1 MKQETISYIRAG
13 YPGIYLVSHEEAR
26 AEAQLSEA
34 AKATKHGLYAWS
46 ATTGMID
53 TKTGRSLGAED
64 PLAALTAIAEIPE
77 NTLILLRN
85 FHLFLEDQNPVL
97 IRALKD
103 ALAQAKTK
111 GKCIVILGCSKTLQP
126 ELEREFVTVEMA
138 LPGKDELG
146 VVLDGICDS
155 AKLPKPKDKEREQ
168 ILEAASGLTSIEAE
182 NAFALSIVSSKTV
195 KASDV
200 NRQKTR
206 AIKSNGLLEVVET
219 ELNLD
224 RIGGLDILKAWLLK
238 RSSAFGDRAK
248 AYGLPSPKGLLIVGV
263 PGTGKSLTAKA
274 TAAVFGRPLL
284 KLDAGRLFGSL
295 VGQSEGNLRSAI
307 QTAEAIAPCVL
318 WIDELEK
325 AFAGSKSSGASD
337 GGTGARVFGAFLS
350 WMQEKTSQVFVI
362 ATGNDVTQLPA
373 ELLRRGRFD
382 ELFFTD
388 LPSLEDRHQIWSI
401 QITKAGRKPEGFN
414 LEGLATASE
423 GFTGAEIE
431 QCVQDALY
439 RAFADNREPKTA
451 DMTTAI
457 CETVPLSKLMSEQI
471 DGLRKWAKG
480 RCRMAAAE
488 PTKEAGVRRI
498 AA

>member
-1 MKQETISYIRAG
+1 
-13 YPGIYLVSHEEAR
+13 
-26 AEAQLSEA
+26 
-34 AKATKHGLYAWS
+34 
-46 ATTGMID
+46 
-53 TKTGRSLGAED
+53 
-64 PLAALTAIAEIPE
+64 
-77 NTLILLRN
+77 
-85 FHLFLEDQNPVL
+85 
-97 IRALKD
+97 
-103 ALAQAKTK
+103 
-111 GKCIVILGCSKTLQP
+111 
-126 ELEREFVTVEMA
+126 
-138 LPGKDELG
+138 
-146 VVLDGICDS
+146 
-155 AKLPKPKDKEREQ
+155 
-168 ILEAASGLTSIEAE
+168 
-182 NAFALSIVSSKTV
+182 
-195 KASDV
+195 
-200 NRQKTR
+200 
-206 AIKSNGLLEVVET
+206 
-219 ELNLD
+219 
-224 RIGGLDILKAWLLK
+224 
-238 RSSAFGDRAK
+238 
-248 AYGLPSPKGLLIVGV
+248 
-263 PGTGKSLTAKA
+263 
-274 TAAVFGRPLL
+274 VFGRPLL